1 MLKEIFWKKKKK
13 IIQTQKIKWKNSQLL
28 LQEAIFQ
35 ILEYYTPKKIKKL
48 EKKGKCTKFIKYI
61 QMLDSKVLINNE
73 DFNPIVVLL
82 DSNSLI

>member
-1 MLKEIFWKKKKK
+1 MKKLLIVTSRGNISNFGILYTQKNKEIGK
-13 IIQTQKIKWKNSQLL
+13 
-28 LQEAIFQ
+28 
-35 ILEYYTPKKIKKL
+35 
-48 EKKGKCTKFIKYI
+48 KKGKCVKFIKYI